1 KERERTGSI
10 SKVTSEEIEL
20 QPIVSPLEA
29 LQGRMAGVEIDQL
42 SGMPGAAPKIRIRGT
57 NSLRSEGNYPLYIV
71 DGVPINAEPLN
82 DHTILGDE
90 PYLIGSG
97 IGIDPL
103 STLNLSYI
111 KSIEVLKDAD
121 ATAIYGSRGANGVVL
136 ITTNG
141 ARGEAQKTKIQA
153 RWYSGIGQ
161 IERREKLLNS
171 EQYVKL
177 RQANLNNSGHGEDH
191 PLYFFYA
198 RDLLNWDTT
207 RNTNWQDEL
216 IGGIAEFSNLNVS
229 ASGGSDNTTFLL
241 MGGYS
246 NQGTIFPVDINYK
259 KLTFGVNISHTSENK
274 KWILQ
279 FSSNYGIDRTKS
291 TPTADIMK
299 AIYSAPIAPRLYN
312 EDGSLHWEGWDEM
325 GNSTIYNPLRSKHKT
340 TEGEVNN
347 LISNLT
353 VSYNIWKG
361 VTLKTSIGYTA
372 NRRDAIS
379 KLSLLYYSPS
389 KRDVGNNIATTAIN
403 HAKRFS
409 WIVEPQLS
417 YNTNIF
423 KGQLDIL
430 IGSTFQSN
438 ENTSTIS
445 YGRGFID
452 ESLSGDL
459 SAADYT
465 YSMGGR
471 IEQYKYQ
478 AIFGRI
484 GYNWK
489 HKYYLN
495 LTGRRDGSS
504 RFGPGKRFSN
514 FGAVGFAWVFS

>member
-1 KERERTGSI
+1 
-10 SKVTSEEIEL
+10 
-20 QPIVSPLEA
+20 
-29 LQGRMAGVEIDQL
+29 
-42 SGMPGAAPKIRIRGT
+42 
-57 NSLRSEGNYPLYIV
+57 
-71 DGVPINAEPLN
+71 
-82 DHTILGDE
+82 
-90 PYLIGSG
+90 
-97 IGIDPL
+97 
-103 STLNLSYI
+103 
-111 KSIEVLKDAD
+111 
-121 ATAIYGSRGANGVVL
+121 
-136 ITTNG
+136 
-141 ARGEAQKTKIQA
+141 
-153 RWYSGIGQ
+153 
-161 IERREKLLNS
+161 
-171 EQYVKL
+171 
-177 RQANLNNSGHGEDH
+177 
-191 PLYFFYA
+191 
-198 RDLLNWDTT
+198 
-207 RNTNWQDEL
+207 
-216 IGGIAEFSNLNVS
+216 
-229 ASGGSDNTTFLL
+229 
-241 MGGYS
+241 
-246 NQGTIFPVDINYK
+246 
-259 KLTFGVNISHTSENK
+259 
-274 KWILQ
+274 
-279 FSSNYGIDRTKS
+279 
-291 TPTADIMK
+291 
-299 AIYSAPIAPRLYN
+299 
-312 EDGSLHWEGWDEM
+312 
-325 GNSTIYNPLRSKHKT
+325 
-340 TEGEVNN
+340 
-347 LISNLT
+347 LT

-514 FGAVGFAWVFS
+514 FGAVGFAWVFSEESPFKDNFSWMSFGKLRGSYGLTGSDQIGDYQYIDSYHSTTAPGGLYPT